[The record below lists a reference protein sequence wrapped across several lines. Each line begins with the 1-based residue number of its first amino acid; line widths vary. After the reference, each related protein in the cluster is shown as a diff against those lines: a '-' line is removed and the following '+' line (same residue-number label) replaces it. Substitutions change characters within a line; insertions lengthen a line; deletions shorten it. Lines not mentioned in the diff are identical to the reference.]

1 MNNIIVKTP
10 SDINELVECLKCAD
24 EDTHLLSGGTDFVI
38 EMRNNPLLNGTVVD
52 VKGVKE
58 LNYIKIEDD
67 LIKIGANTTFTEIT
81 ENDTIKKYASAL
93 SEAASNVGSTQI
105 RNVATLAGNVA
116 NCAPA
121 ADAIPALIALG
132 AEIKI
137 INGEGKIVTK
147 EVGKTLKMLKADEAI
162 IEIIIPLRKNCISAF
177 AKIGSRSRV
186 TIAKLNIAVC
196 VNCTEK
202 IKSAVLA
209 VGSLGPIAH
218 RLKSCEEVLLNKQP
232 TMELLAKFKECLVAE
247 VNLEIPGRASL
258 PYKREAI
265 VGLAE
270 DVFYL
275 LFPKI
280 GGDKVE

>member
-10 SDINELVECLKCAD
+10 YNLNELVEYLKCAD
-24 EDTHLLSGGTDFVI
+24 KNTHLLSGGTDLVI
-38 EMRNNPLLNGTVVD
+38 EMRNNPLFNGTIVD

-58 LNYIKIEDD
+58 LNYIRIEDD
-67 LIKIGANTTFTEIT
+67 LIKIGANTTFTEIA

-116 NCAPA
+116 NCAAA
-121 ADAIPALIALG
+121 ADAIPALIALD

-137 INGEGKIVTK
+137 VNGEGKIAIK
-147 EVGKTLKMLKADEAI
+147 EVEKILKMLKRDEAI

-202 IKSAVLA
+202 INSAVLA

-218 RLKSCEEVLLNKQP
+218 RLKSCEKVLLNEQP
-232 TMELLAKFKECLVAE
+232 SIELLAKFKERLAAE

-265 VGLAE
+265 VGLCE

-275 LFPKI
+275 LFPKTR
-280 GGDKVE
+280 GDKVD

>member
-10 SDINELVECLKCAD
+10 CDINELVECLKCAD
-24 EDTHLLSGGTDFVI
+24 KNTHLLSGGTDFVI
-38 EMRNNPLLNGTVVD
+38 EMRNNPLFNGIVVD
-52 VKGVKE
+52 IKGVKE

-67 LIKIGANTTFTEIT
+67 LIKIGSNTTFTEIT
-81 ENDTIKKYASAL
+81 ENDTIRKYASAL
-93 SEAASNVGSTQI
+93 SEASSNVGSTQI
-105 RNVATLAGNVA
+105 RNVATLAGNLA

-121 ADAIPALIALG
+121 ADAIPALIALD

-147 EVGKTLKMLKADEAI
+147 GVEKTLKMLKKDEAI

-209 VGSLGPIAH
+209 VGSLGPVAH
-218 RLKSCEEVLLNKQP
+218 RLKSCEEVLLNEQP
-232 TMELLAKFKECLVAE
+232 SMELLAKFKERLTAE

-258 PYKREAI
+258 SYKREAI
-265 VGLAE
+265 VGLCE

-275 LFPKI
+275 LFPEI
-280 GGDKVE
+280 GVDKVE